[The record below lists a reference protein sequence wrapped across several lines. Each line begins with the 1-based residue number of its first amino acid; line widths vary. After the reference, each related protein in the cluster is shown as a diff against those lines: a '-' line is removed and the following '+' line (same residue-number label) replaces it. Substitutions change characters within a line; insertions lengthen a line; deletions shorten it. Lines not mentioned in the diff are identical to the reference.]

1 MPPKSKAPPKQ
12 KDQESTPV
20 DNEALKTVHDRSSH
34 IHNQGHPYASAIAS
48 GGPSC
53 LSSPERTLWANA
65 HFARTP
71 AILKRLGTKA
81 QRDVWK
87 CVNEAGGL
95 PLRAVKPTRPVG
107 SAKTSSGGSSTGQPA
122 FFWGTDR
129 FGADLG
135 SSSPEQLDKRT
146 ERALQLSALEVQHS
160 AFLEKKEREKG
171 RWLDPKTNEAVVVP
185 TDEVE
190 EEKLRRQE
198 IARLRMELYGERTGA
213 YGTDPTWDDIVP
225 MPIEDAEGALAAI
238 AYPEEYAEAISYLR
252 AVMAKKEFSPRCLR
266 LTEHIISMNPAHY
279 TVWLYRFSIVQGM
292 KASIPEEIEWL
303 NQVSLENLKNYQ
315 IWHHRRLLMDH
326 YYPSI
331 ESNSEEKAKLA
342 KSEQEFLA
350 QILAEDTKNYHVW
363 SYRQYLVPKLG
374 LFGESE
380 LRAAEALIDEDVR
393 NNSAWSH
400 RFFIVFSDPAN
411 ATPGSLSTEHDPKV
425 SADIIDREVKY
436 AEDKILL
443 APQNQSPWNYLRG
456 VLVKGGRKM
465 GTVQGLVERFVSDVG
480 VEESEKVT
488 SSHALE
494 LLAEIYA
501 EQGKNDK
508 ADLCLRRLG
517 EKWDR
522 IRLGYWEWK
531 RASLKSN

>member
-12 KDQESTPV
+12 KEQESTPV
-20 DNEALKTVHDRSSH
+20 DNEPLKTVYDRSSH
-34 IHNQGHPYASAIAS
+34 IHRQGHPYASSLAA
-48 GGPSC
+48 GGPSG
-53 LSSPERTLWANA
+53 LSPSDRTVWANA

-71 AILKRLGTKA
+71 ALLKRLGNKA
-81 QRDVWK
+81 QRDVW
-87 CVNEAGGL
+87 N
-95 PLRAVKPTRPVG
+95 
-107 SAKTSSGGSSTGQPA
+107 
-122 FFWGTDR
+122 
-129 FGADLG
+129 
-135 SSSPEQLDKRT
+135 
-146 ERALQLSALEVQHS
+146 

-171 RWLDPKTNEAVVVP
+171 RWLDLETNKAVAV
-185 TDEVE
+185 TADEVE
-190 EEKLRRQE
+190 EEKLRRKE

-213 YGTDPTWDDIVP
+213 YGTDPAWDDVVP
-225 MPIEDAEGALAAI
+225 MPIEEPEGALAAI

-252 AVMAKKEFSPRCLR
+252 AVMAKKEYSPRCLR

-292 KASIPEEIEWL
+292 KVSIPDEIEWL

-331 ESNSEEKAKLA
+331 ESDSEEKAKLA
-342 KSEQEFLA
+342 KSEEAFLA

-374 LFGESE
+374 LFGETE
-380 LRAAEALIDEDVR
+380 LRATEALIDEDVR

-400 RFFIVFSDPAN
+400 RFFIIFTDPAN
-411 ATPGSLSTEHDPKV
+411 STPGSLSTEYDPKV
-425 SADIIDREVKY
+425 TADIIDREVKY
-436 AEDKILL
+436 AEEKILL
-443 APQNQSPWNYLRG
+443 APQNQSPWNYVHG
-456 VLVKGGRKM
+456 VLVKGGRKVD
-465 GTVQGLVERFVSDVG
+465 TLQGLVERFVSDIG
-480 VEESEKVT
+480 IEGSEKVT

-494 LLAEIYA
+494 LLADIYA
-501 EQGKNDK
+501 EKGESDK

-517 EKWDR
+517 DKWDR

-531 RASLKSN
+531 RALLKSN